1 MKQDWRTVFAI
12 PIPSWKK
19 NWIFSAWPGPDLEAQ
34 TDGYESLEKIEM
46 IYAALWSAI
55 ATGTLLIG
63 MALAY
68 RNAVSQRW
76 TGLIM
81 AFGVG
86 AIISATAYQLVL
98 GPLYEVK
105 GSYYLVA
112 VGLFAGALTFY
123 FADKW
128 VDNMGGA
135 ERMDFDGWQ
144 AGGSGTG
151 ILLGSLLDG
160 VPESLVLGL
169 SLVHSPQVSLAFVFA
184 VAIGNIPQG
193 LGGTTGMLSGG
204 WQRSKITRLW
214 LAVCGLSILAAV
226 LGYGLATLLPDA
238 SGAVIDAFA
247 AGALLVMLC
256 DSMIPEAF
264 EHGSNESGLLLV
276 CGFAISVALSL
287 AQLGAWNKWLTC
299 LSPAKKVCME
309 PVKKA
314 EAVEKDIRTIH
325 PVQKFLLLDVMRDK
339 SSRPIFYWTIAVLVI
354 GTVVFHWLEG
364 WSYLDSFYFCVI
376 SLATIGYG
384 DLTPTTPVAK
394 IFTIVYV
401 INGIAILLALIDR
414 VRVVRTQW
422 SSNPIE
428 AEKETWWI
436 NGRCY
441 LCPDE
446 YSFLVPL
453 DKQQTAVYY
462 IVRRNITANVIAWR

>member
-1 MKQDWRTVFAI
+1 
-12 PIPSWKK
+12 
-19 NWIFSAWPGPDLEAQ
+19 
-34 TDGYESLEKIEM
+34 M

-68 RNAVSQRW
+68 RNAVSQKW

-135 ERMDFDGWQ
+135 ERMDFDGGQ

-193 LGGTTGMLSGG
+193 LGGTAGMLNGG
-204 WQRSKITRLW
+204 WQRNKITRLW
-214 LAVCGLSILAAV
+214 LAVCGLSILAAIV
-226 LGYGLATLLPDA
+226 GYGLATLLPNA
-238 SGAVIDAFA
+238 SGAVVDAFA

-264 EHGSNESGLLLV
+264 EHGGNESGLLLV

-287 AQLGAWNKWLTC
+287 AQLGA
-299 LSPAKKVCME
+299 
-309 PVKKA
+309 
-314 EAVEKDIRTIH
+314 
-325 PVQKFLLLDVMRDK
+325 
-339 SSRPIFYWTIAVLVI
+339 
-354 GTVVFHWLEG
+354 
-364 WSYLDSFYFCVI
+364 
-376 SLATIGYG
+376 
-384 DLTPTTPVAK
+384 
-394 IFTIVYV
+394 
-401 INGIAILLALIDR
+401 
-414 VRVVRTQW
+414 
-422 SSNPIE
+422 
-428 AEKETWWI
+428 
-436 NGRCY
+436 
-441 LCPDE
+441 
-446 YSFLVPL
+446 
-453 DKQQTAVYY
+453 
-462 IVRRNITANVIAWR
+462 